1 MRSTTIFLL
10 LTLPLACDPAAIKSE
25 PANLGT
31 CLTGCAD
38 SKASATDRATC
49 RLTCG
54 TTYKLPPASPPPA
67 LAPAAVQAQIDAQ
80 HHEIES
86 QLEAKLAAALTTR
99 TAEHAAVDK
108 DQLCDAGYD
117 RFRAGDYLGGLLA
130 ATDRLDSLIAGE
142 PLPSPSA
149 SVPTGSAPDRG
160 FDWDDLAIFLFLA
173 VPVAAS
179 ISRAALGRSLG
190 ALATGVGAGAL
201 ALWVT
206 ASLLIGLAAGV
217 IALLYAMLAGGGSSF
232 GRRGTGW
239 GGARHCD
246 RGGGWRTGDEVGRGG
261 GACGCQRWGGRH
273 LVTEAA
279 EQREQG
285 GAEGIGQ
292 MAQSVEHEG
301 SVAAPRTARRRTV
314 DARAPIPSN
323 ARPSSRAPNP

>member
-1 MRSTTIFLL
+1 MRSLLAIFGIALL
-10 LTLPLACDPAAIKSE
+10 LLAGHS
-25 PANLGT
+25 
-31 CLTGCAD
+31 
-38 SKASATDRATC
+38 
-49 RLTCG
+49 
-54 TTYKLPPASPPPA
+54 PA
-67 LAPAAVQAQIDAQ
+67 LADALAPVPSLSARVIDPAGELAEADRQRLETRLARLETERGTQVVVLLVRSTAPEDIASFANRVANTWKIGRRDVGDGLVVVIAVQDRRMRIEVAKALEGAVPDLMARRIID
-80 HHEIES
+80 
-86 QLEAKLAAALTTR
+86 EAMAP
-99 TAEHAAVDK
+99 
-108 DQLCDAGYD
+108 

-239 GGARHCD
+239 GGGWS
-246 RGGGWRTGDEVGRGG
+246 GGGGGSWGDGGGGGFSSGGGGDFGGG
-261 GACGCQRWGGRH
+261 GASGDW
-273 LVTEAA
+273 
-279 EQREQG
+279 
-285 GAEGIGQ
+285 
-292 MAQSVEHEG
+292 
-301 SVAAPRTARRRTV
+301 
-314 DARAPIPSN
+314 
-323 ARPSSRAPNP
+323 

>member
-1 MRSTTIFLL
+1 MRSLLAIFVIALL
-10 LTLPLACDPAAIKSE
+10 LLAGHS
-25 PANLGT
+25 
-31 CLTGCAD
+31 
-38 SKASATDRATC
+38 
-49 RLTCG
+49 
-54 TTYKLPPASPPPA
+54 PA
-67 LAPAAVQAQIDAQ
+67 LADALALVPSLSARVIDPAGELAEADRQRLETRLARLETERGTQVVVLLVRSTAPEDIASFANRVANTWKIGRRDVGDGLVVVVAVQDRRMRIEVAKALEGAVPDLMARRIID
-80 HHEIES
+80 
-86 QLEAKLAAALTTR
+86 EAMAP
-99 TAEHAAVDK
+99 
-108 DQLCDAGYD
+108 

-239 GGARHCD
+239 GGGWS
-246 RGGGWRTGDEVGRGG
+246 GGGGGSWGDGGGGGFSSGGGGDFGGG
-261 GACGCQRWGGRH
+261 GASGDW
-273 LVTEAA
+273 
-279 EQREQG
+279 
-285 GAEGIGQ
+285 
-292 MAQSVEHEG
+292 
-301 SVAAPRTARRRTV
+301 
-314 DARAPIPSN
+314 
-323 ARPSSRAPNP
+323 

>member
-1 MRSTTIFLL
+1 MRSLLAIFVIALL
-10 LTLPLACDPAAIKSE
+10 LLAGHS
-25 PANLGT
+25 
-31 CLTGCAD
+31 
-38 SKASATDRATC
+38 
-49 RLTCG
+49 
-54 TTYKLPPASPPPA
+54 PA
-67 LAPAAVQAQIDAQ
+67 LADALAPVPSLSARVIDPAGELAEADRQRLETRLARLETERGTQVVVLLVRSTAPEDIASFANRVANTWKIGRRDVGDGLVVVIAVQDRRMRIEVAKALEGAVPDLMARRIID
-80 HHEIES
+80 
-86 QLEAKLAAALTTR
+86 EAMAP
-99 TAEHAAVDK
+99 
-108 DQLCDAGYD
+108 

-239 GGARHCD
+239 GGGWS
-246 RGGGWRTGDEVGRGG
+246 GGGGGSWGDGGGGGFSSGGGGDFGGG
-261 GACGCQRWGGRH
+261 GASGDW
-273 LVTEAA
+273 
-279 EQREQG
+279 
-285 GAEGIGQ
+285 
-292 MAQSVEHEG
+292 
-301 SVAAPRTARRRTV
+301 
-314 DARAPIPSN
+314 
-323 ARPSSRAPNP
+323 

>member
-1 MRSTTIFLL
+1 MRSLLAIFGIALL
-10 LTLPLACDPAAIKSE
+10 LLAGHS
-25 PANLGT
+25 
-31 CLTGCAD
+31 
-38 SKASATDRATC
+38 
-49 RLTCG
+49 
-54 TTYKLPPASPPPA
+54 PA
-67 LAPAAVQAQIDAQ
+67 LADALAPVPSLSARVIDTAGELAEADRQRLETRLARLETERGTQVVVLLVRSTAPEDIASFANRVANTWKIGRRDVGDGLVVVIAVQDRRMRIEVAKALEGAVPDLMARRIID
-80 HHEIES
+80 
-86 QLEAKLAAALTTR
+86 EAMAP
-99 TAEHAAVDK
+99 
-108 DQLCDAGYD
+108 

-239 GGARHCD
+239 GGGWS
-246 RGGGWRTGDEVGRGG
+246 GGGGGSWGDGGGGGFSSGGGGDFGGG
-261 GACGCQRWGGRH
+261 GASGDW
-273 LVTEAA
+273 
-279 EQREQG
+279 
-285 GAEGIGQ
+285 
-292 MAQSVEHEG
+292 
-301 SVAAPRTARRRTV
+301 
-314 DARAPIPSN
+314 
-323 ARPSSRAPNP
+323 

>member
-1 MRSTTIFLL
+1 LL
-10 LTLPLACDPAAIKSE
+10 LAGHS
-25 PANLGT
+25 
-31 CLTGCAD
+31 
-38 SKASATDRATC
+38 
-49 RLTCG
+49 
-54 TTYKLPPASPPPA
+54 PA
-67 LAPAAVQAQIDAQ
+67 LADALAPVPSLSARVIDPAGELAEADRQRLETRLARLETERGTQVVVLLVRSTAPEDIASFANRVANTWKIGRRDVGDGLVVVVAVQDRRMRIEVAKALEGAVPDLMARRIID
-80 HHEIES
+80 
-86 QLEAKLAAALTTR
+86 EAMAP
-99 TAEHAAVDK
+99 
-108 DQLCDAGYD
+108 

-239 GGARHCD
+239 GGGWS
-246 RGGGWRTGDEVGRGG
+246 GGGWSGGGGGSWGDGGGGGFSSGGGGDFGGG
-261 GACGCQRWGGRH
+261 GASGDW
-273 LVTEAA
+273 
-279 EQREQG
+279 
-285 GAEGIGQ
+285 
-292 MAQSVEHEG
+292 
-301 SVAAPRTARRRTV
+301 
-314 DARAPIPSN
+314 
-323 ARPSSRAPNP
+323 

>member
-1 MRSTTIFLL
+1 MRSLFAIFVLALL
-10 LTLPLACDPAAIKSE
+10 LLAGHS
-25 PANLGT
+25 
-31 CLTGCAD
+31 
-38 SKASATDRATC
+38 
-49 RLTCG
+49 
-54 TTYKLPPASPPPA
+54 PA
-67 LAPAAVQAQIDAQ
+67 LADALAPVPSLSARVIDTAGELAEADRQRLETRLARLETERGTQVVVLLVRSTAPEDIASFANRVANTWKIGRRDVGDGLVLVVAVQDRRMRIEVAKALEGAVPDLMARRIID
-80 HHEIES
+80 
-86 QLEAKLAAALTTR
+86 EAMAP
-99 TAEHAAVDK
+99 
-108 DQLCDAGYD
+108 

-239 GGARHCD
+239 GGGWS
-246 RGGGWRTGDEVGRGG
+246 GGGGGSWGDGGGGGFSSGGGGDFGGG
-261 GACGCQRWGGRH
+261 GASGDW
-273 LVTEAA
+273 
-279 EQREQG
+279 
-285 GAEGIGQ
+285 
-292 MAQSVEHEG
+292 
-301 SVAAPRTARRRTV
+301 
-314 DARAPIPSN
+314 
-323 ARPSSRAPNP
+323 

>member
-1 MRSTTIFLL
+1 MRSLLAIFGIALL
-10 LTLPLACDPAAIKSE
+10 LLAGHS
-25 PANLGT
+25 
-31 CLTGCAD
+31 
-38 SKASATDRATC
+38 
-49 RLTCG
+49 
-54 TTYKLPPASPPPA
+54 PA
-67 LAPAAVQAQIDAQ
+67 LADALALVPSLSARVIDPAGELAEADRQRLETRLARLETERGTQVVVLLVRSTAPEDIASFANRVANTWKIGRRDVGDGLVVVVAVQDRRMRIEVAKALEGAVPDLMARRIID
-80 HHEIES
+80 
-86 QLEAKLAAALTTR
+86 EAMAP
-99 TAEHAAVDK
+99 
-108 DQLCDAGYD
+108 

-239 GGARHCD
+239 GGGWS
-246 RGGGWRTGDEVGRGG
+246 GGGGGSWGDGGGGGFSSGGGGDFGGG
-261 GACGCQRWGGRH
+261 GASGDW
-273 LVTEAA
+273 
-279 EQREQG
+279 
-285 GAEGIGQ
+285 
-292 MAQSVEHEG
+292 
-301 SVAAPRTARRRTV
+301 
-314 DARAPIPSN
+314 
-323 ARPSSRAPNP
+323 

>member
-1 MRSTTIFLL
+1 MRSLLAIFIIALL
-10 LTLPLACDPAAIKSE
+10 LLAGHS
-25 PANLGT
+25 
-31 CLTGCAD
+31 
-38 SKASATDRATC
+38 
-49 RLTCG
+49 
-54 TTYKLPPASPPPA
+54 PA
-67 LAPAAVQAQIDAQ
+67 LADALAPVPSLSARVIDPAGELAEADRQRLETRLARLETERGTQVVVLLVRSTAPEDIASFANRVANTWKIGRRDVGDGLVLVVAVQDRRMRIEVAKALEGAVPDLMARRIID
-80 HHEIES
+80 
-86 QLEAKLAAALTTR
+86 EAMAP
-99 TAEHAAVDK
+99 
-108 DQLCDAGYD
+108 

-239 GGARHCD
+239 GGGWS
-246 RGGGWRTGDEVGRGG
+246 GGGWSGGGGGSWGDGGGGGFSSGGGGDFGGG
-261 GACGCQRWGGRH
+261 GASGDW
-273 LVTEAA
+273 
-279 EQREQG
+279 
-285 GAEGIGQ
+285 
-292 MAQSVEHEG
+292 
-301 SVAAPRTARRRTV
+301 
-314 DARAPIPSN
+314 
-323 ARPSSRAPNP
+323 

>member
-1 MRSTTIFLL
+1 MRSLLAIFIIALL
-10 LTLPLACDPAAIKSE
+10 LLAGHS
-25 PANLGT
+25 
-31 CLTGCAD
+31 
-38 SKASATDRATC
+38 
-49 RLTCG
+49 
-54 TTYKLPPASPPPA
+54 PA
-67 LAPAAVQAQIDAQ
+67 LADALALVPSLSARVIDPAGELAEVDRQRLETRLARLETERGTQVVVLLVRSTAPEDIASFANRVANTWKIGRRDVGDGLVVVVAVQDRRMRIEVAKALEGAVPDLMARRIID
-80 HHEIES
+80 
-86 QLEAKLAAALTTR
+86 EAMAP
-99 TAEHAAVDK
+99 
-108 DQLCDAGYD
+108 

-239 GGARHCD
+239 GGGWS
-246 RGGGWRTGDEVGRGG
+246 GGGGGSWGDGGGGGFSSGGGGDFGGG
-261 GACGCQRWGGRH
+261 GASGDW
-273 LVTEAA
+273 
-279 EQREQG
+279 
-285 GAEGIGQ
+285 
-292 MAQSVEHEG
+292 
-301 SVAAPRTARRRTV
+301 
-314 DARAPIPSN
+314 
-323 ARPSSRAPNP
+323 

>member
-1 MRSTTIFLL
+1 MRSLLAIFVLALL
-10 LTLPLACDPAAIKSE
+10 LLAGHS
-25 PANLGT
+25 
-31 CLTGCAD
+31 
-38 SKASATDRATC
+38 
-49 RLTCG
+49 
-54 TTYKLPPASPPPA
+54 PA
-67 LAPAAVQAQIDAQ
+67 LADALAPVPSLSARVIDPAGELAEADRQRLETRLARLETERGTQVVVLLVRSTAPEDIASFANRVANTWKIGRRDVGDGLVVVVAVQDRRMRIEVAKALEGAVPDLMARRIID
-80 HHEIES
+80 
-86 QLEAKLAAALTTR
+86 EAMAP
-99 TAEHAAVDK
+99 
-108 DQLCDAGYD
+108 

-149 SVPTGSAPDRG
+149 SVPSGSAPDRG

-239 GGARHCD
+239 GGGWS
-246 RGGGWRTGDEVGRGG
+246 GGGGSWGDGGGGGFSSGGGGDFGGG
-261 GACGCQRWGGRH
+261 GASGDW
-273 LVTEAA
+273 
-279 EQREQG
+279 
-285 GAEGIGQ
+285 
-292 MAQSVEHEG
+292 
-301 SVAAPRTARRRTV
+301 
-314 DARAPIPSN
+314 
-323 ARPSSRAPNP
+323 

>member
-1 MRSTTIFLL
+1 MRSLLAIFVLALL
-10 LTLPLACDPAAIKSE
+10 LLAGHS
-25 PANLGT
+25 
-31 CLTGCAD
+31 
-38 SKASATDRATC
+38 
-49 RLTCG
+49 
-54 TTYKLPPASPPPA
+54 PA
-67 LAPAAVQAQIDAQ
+67 LADALAPVPSLSARVIDPAGELAEADRQRLETRLARLETERGTQVVVLLVRSTAPEDIASFANRVANTWKIGRRDVGDGLVVVVAVQDRRMRIEVAKALEGAVPDLMARRIID
-80 HHEIES
+80 
-86 QLEAKLAAALTTR
+86 EAMAP
-99 TAEHAAVDK
+99 
-108 DQLCDAGYD
+108 

-239 GGARHCD
+239 GGGWS
-246 RGGGWRTGDEVGRGG
+246 GGGWSGGGGGSWGDGGGGGFSSGGGGDFGGG
-261 GACGCQRWGGRH
+261 GASGDW
-273 LVTEAA
+273 
-279 EQREQG
+279 
-285 GAEGIGQ
+285 
-292 MAQSVEHEG
+292 
-301 SVAAPRTARRRTV
+301 
-314 DARAPIPSN
+314 
-323 ARPSSRAPNP
+323 

>member
-1 MRSTTIFLL
+1 MRSLLAIFVLALL
-10 LTLPLACDPAAIKSE
+10 LLAGHS
-25 PANLGT
+25 
-31 CLTGCAD
+31 
-38 SKASATDRATC
+38 
-49 RLTCG
+49 
-54 TTYKLPPASPPPA
+54 PA
-67 LAPAAVQAQIDAQ
+67 LADALAPVPSLSARVIDPAGELAEADRQRLETRLARLETERGTQVVVLLVRSTAPEDIASFANRVANTWKIGRRDVGDGLVVVVAVQDRRMRIEVAKALEGAVPDLMARRIID
-80 HHEIES
+80 
-86 QLEAKLAAALTTR
+86 EAMAP
-99 TAEHAAVDK
+99 
-108 DQLCDAGYD
+108 

-239 GGARHCD
+239 GGAGGSWGD
-246 RGGGWRTGDEVGRGG
+246 GGGGGFSSGGGGDFGGG
-261 GACGCQRWGGRH
+261 GASGDW
-273 LVTEAA
+273 
-279 EQREQG
+279 
-285 GAEGIGQ
+285 
-292 MAQSVEHEG
+292 
-301 SVAAPRTARRRTV
+301 
-314 DARAPIPSN
+314 
-323 ARPSSRAPNP
+323 

>member
-1 MRSTTIFLL
+1 MRSLLAIFVIALL
-10 LTLPLACDPAAIKSE
+10 LLAGHS
-25 PANLGT
+25 
-31 CLTGCAD
+31 
-38 SKASATDRATC
+38 
-49 RLTCG
+49 
-54 TTYKLPPASPPPA
+54 PA
-67 LAPAAVQAQIDAQ
+67 LADALAPVPSLSARVIDPAGELAEADRQRLETRLARLETERGTQVVVLLVRSTAPEDIASFANRVANTWKIGRRDVGDGLVVVVAVQDRRMRIEVAKALEGAVPDLMARRIID
-80 HHEIES
+80 
-86 QLEAKLAAALTTR
+86 EAMAP
-99 TAEHAAVDK
+99 
-108 DQLCDAGYD
+108 

-239 GGARHCD
+239 GGGWS
-246 RGGGWRTGDEVGRGG
+246 GGGGGSWGDGGGGGFSSGGGGDFGGG
-261 GACGCQRWGGRH
+261 GASGDW
-273 LVTEAA
+273 
-279 EQREQG
+279 
-285 GAEGIGQ
+285 
-292 MAQSVEHEG
+292 
-301 SVAAPRTARRRTV
+301 
-314 DARAPIPSN
+314 
-323 ARPSSRAPNP
+323 

>member
-1 MRSTTIFLL
+1 MRSLLAIFIIALL
-10 LTLPLACDPAAIKSE
+10 LLAGHS
-25 PANLGT
+25 
-31 CLTGCAD
+31 
-38 SKASATDRATC
+38 
-49 RLTCG
+49 
-54 TTYKLPPASPPPA
+54 PA
-67 LAPAAVQAQIDAQ
+67 LADALAPVPSLSARVIDPAGELAEVDRQRLETRLARLETERGTQVVVLLVRSTAPEDIASFANRVANTWKIGRRDVGDGLVVVVAVQDRRMRIEVAKALEGAVPDLMARRIID
-80 HHEIES
+80 
-86 QLEAKLAAALTTR
+86 EAMAP
-99 TAEHAAVDK
+99 
-108 DQLCDAGYD
+108 

-149 SVPTGSAPDRG
+149 SVLTGSAPDRG

-239 GGARHCD
+239 GGGWS
-246 RGGGWRTGDEVGRGG
+246 GGGWSGGGGGSWGDGGGGGFSSGGGGDFGGG
-261 GACGCQRWGGRH
+261 GASGDW
-273 LVTEAA
+273 
-279 EQREQG
+279 
-285 GAEGIGQ
+285 
-292 MAQSVEHEG
+292 
-301 SVAAPRTARRRTV
+301 
-314 DARAPIPSN
+314 
-323 ARPSSRAPNP
+323 

>member
-1 MRSTTIFLL
+1 MRSLLAIFVIALL
-10 LTLPLACDPAAIKSE
+10 LLAGHS
-25 PANLGT
+25 
-31 CLTGCAD
+31 
-38 SKASATDRATC
+38 
-49 RLTCG
+49 
-54 TTYKLPPASPPPA
+54 PA
-67 LAPAAVQAQIDAQ
+67 LADALAPVPSLSARVIDTAGELAEADRQRLETRLARLETERGTQVVVLLVRSTAPEDIASFANRVANTWKIGRRDVGDGLVVVVAVQDRRMRIEVAKALEGAVPDLMARRIID
-80 HHEIES
+80 
-86 QLEAKLAAALTTR
+86 EAMAP
-99 TAEHAAVDK
+99 
-108 DQLCDAGYD
+108 

-239 GGARHCD
+239 GGGWS
-246 RGGGWRTGDEVGRGG
+246 GGGGGSWGDGGGGGFSSGGGGDFGGG
-261 GACGCQRWGGRH
+261 GASGDW
-273 LVTEAA
+273 
-279 EQREQG
+279 
-285 GAEGIGQ
+285 
-292 MAQSVEHEG
+292 
-301 SVAAPRTARRRTV
+301 
-314 DARAPIPSN
+314 
-323 ARPSSRAPNP
+323 

>member
-1 MRSTTIFLL
+1 MRSLLAIFVLALL
-10 LTLPLACDPAAIKSE
+10 LLAGHS
-25 PANLGT
+25 
-31 CLTGCAD
+31 
-38 SKASATDRATC
+38 
-49 RLTCG
+49 
-54 TTYKLPPASPPPA
+54 PA
-67 LAPAAVQAQIDAQ
+67 LADALAPVPSLSARVIDPAGELAEADRQRLETRLARLETERGTQVVVLLVRSTAPEDIASFANRVANTWKIGRRDVGDGLVVVVAVQDRRMRIEVAKALEGAVPDLMARRIID
-80 HHEIES
+80 
-86 QLEAKLAAALTTR
+86 EAMAP
-99 TAEHAAVDK
+99 
-108 DQLCDAGYD
+108 

-239 GGARHCD
+239 GGGWS
-246 RGGGWRTGDEVGRGG
+246 GGGGGSWGDGGGGGFSSGGGGDFGGG
-261 GACGCQRWGGRH
+261 GASGDW
-273 LVTEAA
+273 
-279 EQREQG
+279 
-285 GAEGIGQ
+285 
-292 MAQSVEHEG
+292 
-301 SVAAPRTARRRTV
+301 
-314 DARAPIPSN
+314 
-323 ARPSSRAPNP
+323 

>member
-1 MRSTTIFLL
+1 MRSLLAIFIIALL
-10 LTLPLACDPAAIKSE
+10 LLAGHS
-25 PANLGT
+25 
-31 CLTGCAD
+31 
-38 SKASATDRATC
+38 
-49 RLTCG
+49 
-54 TTYKLPPASPPPA
+54 PA
-67 LAPAAVQAQIDAQ
+67 LADALALVPSLSARVIDPAGELAEADRQRLETRLARLETERGTQVVVLLVRSTAPEDIASFANRVANTWKIGRRDVGDGLVVVVAVQDRRMRIEVAKALEGAVPDLMARRIID
-80 HHEIES
+80 
-86 QLEAKLAAALTTR
+86 EAMAP
-99 TAEHAAVDK
+99 
-108 DQLCDAGYD
+108 

-239 GGARHCD
+239 GGGWS
-246 RGGGWRTGDEVGRGG
+246 GGGGGSWGDGGGGGFSSGGGGDFGGG
-261 GACGCQRWGGRH
+261 GASGDW
-273 LVTEAA
+273 
-279 EQREQG
+279 
-285 GAEGIGQ
+285 
-292 MAQSVEHEG
+292 
-301 SVAAPRTARRRTV
+301 
-314 DARAPIPSN
+314 
-323 ARPSSRAPNP
+323 

>member
-1 MRSTTIFLL
+1 MRSLLAIFLIAL
-10 LTLPLACDPAAIKSE
+10 LLLAGHS
-25 PANLGT
+25 
-31 CLTGCAD
+31 
-38 SKASATDRATC
+38 
-49 RLTCG
+49 
-54 TTYKLPPASPPPA
+54 PA
-67 LAPAAVQAQIDAQ
+67 LADALAPVPSLSARVIDPAGELAEADRQRLETRLARLETERGTQVVVLLVRSTAPEDIASFANRVANTWKIGRRDVGDGLVVVVAVQDRRMRIEVAKALEGAVPDLMARRIID
-80 HHEIES
+80 
-86 QLEAKLAAALTTR
+86 EAMAP
-99 TAEHAAVDK
+99 
-108 DQLCDAGYD
+108 

-239 GGARHCD
+239 GGGWS
-246 RGGGWRTGDEVGRGG
+246 GGGGGSWGDGGGGGFSSGGGGDFGGG
-261 GACGCQRWGGRH
+261 GASGDW
-273 LVTEAA
+273 
-279 EQREQG
+279 
-285 GAEGIGQ
+285 
-292 MAQSVEHEG
+292 
-301 SVAAPRTARRRTV
+301 
-314 DARAPIPSN
+314 
-323 ARPSSRAPNP
+323 